1 MATSNGDAAQWARK
15 TWRTLEPIH
24 GMIYFA
30 PEAGERYETLGLRDR
45 SGYFASRSAPMGPVT
60 ASVVVATFYNFEP
73 GLVHESMEGVWDRAT
88 PAALLEARLAGADG
102 ALRRAM

>member
-1 MATSNGDAAQWARK
+1 MVRAEGAQWARK

-30 PEAGERYETLGLRDR
+30 PEAGERYEALGLHGR
-45 SGYFASRSAPMGPVT
+45 SGYFASRSAPMGPVG

-73 GLVHESMEGVWDRAT
+73 GLVHESMSGVWECTT
-88 PAALLEARLAGADG
+88 PTELLEARLAAAD
-102 ALRRAM
+102 AA